1 MPTAM
6 GRPRER
12 HKDLPPGVR
21 VINGR
26 YYWKPTS
33 AAERAARKAKGLKAT
48 VPLGADPMEM
58 RRAWV
63 RLNPSNSLPAEGTV
77 AYLIAIA
84 TRSWIASIRG
94 RASPSAQRRPA
105 TNTVGSS
112 ASGRNASGQCGMRAI
127 PSRPPPAIA
136 SVA

>member
-77 AYLIAIA
+77 AYLIERYRDEELDRVDPR
-84 TRSWIASIRG
+84 TRQPKRTEKT
-94 RASPSAQRRPA
+94 RDEYRRQL
-105 TNTVGSS
+105 
-112 ASGRNASGQCGMRAI
+112 ASGQCGMRAI